1 MVSSFEVTVPPL
13 RSGAKIGSFR
23 AYFQAFCFIFFQY
36 IPNSL
41 SGWEILFGFWPRE
54 LQRVGKNGCPCSPNP
69 GDVSTRFRGRLSM
82 RVSEKGTLA
91 RKGLACVADESSA
104 TLPNLVARG
113 HGGKDRTEYRIEG
126 TQDTGKMEREGYR
139 SAAHNKNDNI

>member
-1 MVSSFEVTVPPL
+1 LVFG
-13 RSGAKIGSFR
+13 RGS
-23 AYFQAFCFIFFQY
+23 C
-36 IPNSL
+36 
-41 SGWEILFGFWPRE
+41 
-54 LQRVGKNGCPCSPNP
+54 
-69 GDVSTRFRGRLSM
+69 RGRRKTADPGLSM

-139 SAAHNKNDNI
+139 SAAHKRVTYRTAE